1 MTKADFGLFFG
12 FVLGAALSFVWLRWA
27 FDATSATA
35 LLSVSIGMMAV
46 LIGAVL
52 GIAKRRRDAA
62 AFGTATP
69 RAARVARRRALAV
82 AGGLVCAA
90 LLQGGGYVC
99 RHRTLGLVAMA
110 AGIGVSLA
118 SVWWFARDARERSG
132 RTS

>member
-27 FDATSATA
+27 FGATSATA

-62 AFGTATP
+62 ALGAATP
-69 RAARVARRRALAV
+69 MAAHAATRRPLAA

-90 LLQGGGYVC
+90 LLQAGGYVYG
-99 RHRTLGLVAMA
+99 HRTLGLVAMV

-118 SVWWFARDARERSG
+118 SVSWFARDARERAG
-132 RTS
+132 RTR